1 MGFLPLAGRKPTF
14 PNKPIPE
21 ITQEELTWQ
30 KLLPRAERV
39 LPV

>member
-14 PNKPIPE
+14 SNKPIPE

-30 KLLPRAERV
+30 KLLPRAEKAPLV
-39 LPV
+39 

>member
-14 PNKPIPE
+14 SNKPIPE

-30 KLLPRAERV
+30 KLLPRAEKAP
-39 LPV
+39 PV